1 MRKVNKMKL
10 IKILTCVAVI
20 SFCALACIIYLK
32 NYKEKRIVSEDSNT
46 EQCHLNIYQIGK
58 PKQRYNTIYYKLE
71 IQKDENIVSEY
82 MFPIESEK
90 ELTADNFNVM
100 WCTQYVQVVISY
112 GKNLEE
118 KYSIDYEGNVKK
130 EKADISMYSNIAMF
144 SHFGVVGDS
153 YASGELYYDDK
164 YVDKYEISWGQILAR
179 KLGTICTN
187 YSSGGLST
195 QTWLNAENGL
205 SLLIKNPPEDIYYLV
220 LGINDYWNLGE
231 KYLGSINDI
240 GNFKTK
246 DDYQD
251 SFYGNYGRI
260 IEEIQEHAPNAKLVM
275 FTCADTSELAEK
287 FNKAIIEIANYYKI
301 PYIVQ
306 SENTFF
312 QSEINQN
319 MSGGHPTALAYS
331 GMANAFEELLNAC
344 LIEHQDYF
352 FDSYMYD

>member
-1 MRKVNKMKL
+1 MINELYLNNFKCFEKIKLDFSMVN
-10 IKILTCVAVI
+10 ILTGLNGMGKSTVI
-20 SFCALACIIYLK
+20 QSILLLAQSQKWIMSEQVLALHGKYVNLGVGQDVL
-32 NYKEKRIVSEDSNT
+32 YEKAE
-46 EQCHLNIYQIGK
+46 
-58 PKQRYNTIYYKLE
+58 
-71 IQKDENIVSEY
+71 KDEIGIGVKIDDQENR
-82 MFPIESEK
+82 F
-90 ELTADNFNVM
+90 LF
-100 WCTQYVQVVISY
+100 
-112 GKNLEE
+112 
-118 KYSIDYEGNVKK
+118 DYEADTDLLPVKK
-130 EKADISMYSNIAMF
+130 VEM
-144 SHFGVVGDS
+144 
-153 YASGELYYDDK
+153 DK
-164 YVDKYEISWGQILAR
+164 TVENWMG
-179 KLGTICTN
+179 KLF
-187 YSSGGLST
+187 YLSA
-195 QTWLNAENGL
+195 WLNAENGL

-231 KYLGSINDI
+231 KYLASINDI

-312 QSEINQN
+312 QSEIYQN